1 MGFLALIV
9 AFGTILYVGGKI
21 GRLEDRVQQLEK
33 EKLGAPVHPSSAP
46 AGNTP
51 VSPVSSS
58 TPLPPPPHTGT
69 PAAPAGVQYHQTSSP
84 QRSPFVQWLKE
95 DFMVKLGAFLLLLAL
110 GWFVSYAFANDW
122 IGPVGRITL
131 GLLMGVAFLCA
142 GVWRIQKYVHQGG
155 IFTVLGA
162 TTVLLT
168 IFAAREIYE
177 FFTPLSSLALMFGTV
192 VFVAFVSVRYNS
204 QALAHGGLILAS
216 VAWLFTNAPAPDVTE
231 LFTYLLIVLAGTLWV
246 VWRTGWC
253 MLTFLSMLIAFAYS
267 LPFLDG
273 RMDPASQD
281 MALLFAFIFVGI
293 FFITNIISLLF
304 RKDGS
309 YAQAHIMTA
318 LGTGV
323 YLLTWVSVAAS
334 EQWQSLLYIAWALVF
349 MIGSYIVYMRTANRI
364 AFYIYGSTSIVL
376 IGAAT
381 AAELQGAVLA
391 IAYTLEVAVLLI
403 VAVVLHGRAQL
414 LSRLSLLFAVP
425 IVLSLESFVS
435 SQWRDG
441 VMHSDFSVLLL
452 IAVSLL
458 AVGLY
463 VSAKRK
469 SDDDSSV
476 LTVVQGLIIISA
488 VYWVA
493 LVWLV
498 SHAVF
503 IIDAFATTVALVIYT
518 IAGITMFISGK
529 VNDMTALRIGGAV
542 LIGMVIARLL
552 LIEVWDMSVGGRIIA
567 FFIIGLL
574 LVSTA
579 FFKKVTAEKEVPTIN
594 NLS

>member
-1 MGFLALIV
+1 MDFLALIV
-9 AFGTILYVGGKI
+9 ALITVWYVSGKVS
-21 GRLEDRVQQLEK
+21 RLEDKVKQLEK
-33 EKLGAPVHPSSAP
+33 DKLGASVYSPSTP
-46 AGNTP
+46 AGNTAGFP
-51 VSPVSSS
+51 ALDS
-58 TPLPPPPHTGT
+58 TPPPPPAHTGALTT
-69 PAAPAGVQYHQTSSP
+69 PEGVQYHQSIPSTHN
-84 QRSPFVQWLKE
+84 PFVLWMKE
-95 DFMVKLGAFLLLLAL
+95 DLMVKLGAFLLLLAM

-131 GLLMGVAFLCA
+131 GLLMGVVFLSA
-142 GVWRIQKYVHQGG
+142 GVWRIKKYVHQGG

-168 IFAAREIYE
+168 IFAARELYE
-177 FFTPLSSLALMFGTV
+177 FFTPLSALALMFGTV

-216 VAWLFTNAPAPDVTE
+216 VAWLFTNAPAPDVSG

-253 MLTFLSMLIAFAYS
+253 TLTFVSLLIAFAYS
-267 LPFLDG
+267 LPFLREG
-273 RMDPASQD
+273 VDPALQD
-281 MALLFAFIFVGI
+281 VALMFAYIFVGI
-293 FFITNIISLLF
+293 FFITNIISLVF

-309 YAQAHIMTA
+309 YAPAHIMTA

-323 YLLTWVSVAAS
+323 YLITWIHVAAG

-349 MIGSYIVYMRTANRI
+349 MAGSYFVYKLTANRI
-364 AFYIYGSTSIVL
+364 AFYIYASTSIVF
-376 IGAAT
+376 IGTAT
-381 AAELQGAVLA
+381 AAELQGAVLT
-391 IAYTLEVAVLLI
+391 IAYTLDIAVLLI
-403 VAVVLHGRAQL
+403 VAAWLHGRAHL
-414 LSRLSLLFAVP
+414 LSRLSLLFVIP
-425 IVLSLESFVS
+425 VVLSLESFVS
-435 SQWRDG
+435 SQWSEG
-441 VMHSDFSVLLL
+441 VIHNDLGVLLL

-458 AVGLY
+458 TTGLF
-463 VSAKRK
+463 VNARRK
-469 SDDDSSV
+469 SDDESSV
-476 LTVVQGLIIISA
+476 LSVVQWLIVISA
-488 VYWVA
+488 VYWVS

-529 VNDMTALRIGGAV
+529 VNDMNALRIGGAV
-542 LIGMVIARLL
+542 LIGLVIARLL
-552 LIEVWDMSVGGRIIA
+552 LIEVWDMSVAGRIIA

-579 FFKKVTAEKEVPTIN
+579 FFKKVTTEKEVPTTTI
-594 NLS
+594 SS